1 MNSYELTPMHQKSF
15 WGKAVVKV
23 SHDGTETLYSYG
35 TPIISRLPDG
45 QLVKL
50 WRGWSATTGKHI
62 KAFCGLN
69 KREYTA
75 L

>member
-23 SHDGTETLYSYG
+23 SRDGTETLYSYG
-35 TPIISRLPDG
+35 TPIIMRSPDG
-45 QLVKL
+45 QLKKL